1 MTEAALALPDY
12 RDLSPELRERFR
24 SISAR
29 ETILEID
36 GLRKD
41 FIAAKGAPPM
51 PPVLGGVSFEVKR
64 REFICVIGASGC
76 GKSTLLRILGGLE
89 PRSGGEVR
97 MHGRPVEGPG
107 ADRGM
112 VFQEYT
118 LFPWL
123 TVKQN
128 VMFGPRM
135 SGRGK
140 DLSEAEALQWLD
152 MVGLAE
158 RANAWPH
165 QLSGGMKQRVAI
177 ARALANSPPIL
188 LMDEPFGAL
197 DAQTRC
203 TMQKHLLQIWKNV
216 DVTVLFV
223 THDLDEAI
231 LLADRIVV
239 LGARPGRIL
248 EIIQVPVDRP
258 RHVGQ
263 LLSPHFLATKKRLE
277 QLIHPDDAEA
287 DQDLPIIRMTQVGDE
302 AEGPGSYGKPGSPVK
317 KEAT

>member
-1 MTEAALALPDY
+1 VEKALALPDY
-12 RDLSPELRERFR
+12 RDLSPELLQRFR
-24 SISAR
+24 DIEAR

-36 GLRKD
+36 HLRKD
-41 FIAAKGAPPM
+41 FLGRQGRADGDAAAM
-51 PPVLGGVSFEVKR
+51 PPVIGDVSFQVKR

-89 PRSGGEVR
+89 PSSGGEVR
-97 MHGRPVEGPG
+97 MNGRPVSGPG

-123 TVKQN
+123 TVKKN

-135 SGRGK
+135 AGHGK
-140 DLSEAEALQWLD
+140 DASEAEALQWLE

-158 RANAWPH
+158 RANAYPH

-177 ARALANSPPIL
+177 ARALANYPPIL

-203 TMQKHLLQIWKNV
+203 QMQRHLLQIWKNV
-216 DVTVLFV
+216 DVTILFV
-223 THDLDEAI
+223 THDLEEAI
-231 LLADRIVV
+231 FLADRIVV

-248 EIIQVPVDRP
+248 EIIKVPVDRP
-258 RHVGQ
+258 RHQGQ
-263 LLSPHFLATKKRLE
+263 LLTPHFLAVKQRLE
-277 QLIHPDDAEA
+277 QLIHPDDPESIK
-287 DQDLPIIRMTQVGDE
+287 DLPLIRMTRVGDD
-302 AEGPGSYGKPGSPVK
+302 A
-317 KEAT
+317 

>member
-1 MTEAALALPDY
+1 MHGSDGSGSTRSETLVLPDY
-12 RDLSPELRERFR
+12 RDLSAALRKRFQG
-24 SISAR
+24 IEAR
-29 ETILEID
+29 DTILEIE
-36 GLRKD
+36 GLRKE
-41 FIAAKGAPPM
+41 FPGIGNGPPI
-51 PPVLGGVSFEVKR
+51 LGDISFQVKR

-89 PRSGGEVR
+89 TYDEGSVKVN
-97 MHGRPVEGPG
+97 GRRVDGPG

-123 TVKQN
+123 TVKKN

-135 SGRGK
+135 AGQGK
-140 DLSEAEALQWLD
+140 DASEAEALQWLE
-152 MVGLAE
+152 MVGLSE
-158 RANAWPH
+158 RADAYPH

-177 ARALANSPPIL
+177 ARALANYPPIL

-203 TMQKHLLQIWKNV
+203 QMQRHLLQIWKNV

-231 LLADRIVV
+231 FLADRIVV

-248 EIIQVPVDRP
+248 EIIKVPVERP
-258 RHVGQ
+258 RHQDQ
-263 LLSPHFLATKKRLE
+263 LLSPHFLGVKKRLE
-277 QLIHPDDAEA
+277 QLIHPDDPDAVK
-287 DQDLPIIRMTQVGDE
+287 DLPLIRMTQVGDE
-302 AEGPGSYGKPGSPVK
+302 AE
-317 KEAT
+317 T